1 MKATY
6 LQGRDEMRGE
16 LQQVKDEHPTLA
28 NIADAAGSAV
38 SPVNIFSKGNW
49 KQNIWQ
55 KLWIFIR

>member
-1 MKATY
+1 
-6 LQGRDEMRGE
+6 MRGE

-28 NIADAAGSAV
+28 NIADVAGSAV